1 MRTSCSRR
9 LRTAVFYWAGDA
21 MQRDIFW
28 KNRYAALRAAG
39 HSHGRA
45 LRGIADRL
53 LAVLVAVLKTNTPYY
68 PNRRAVPP
76 PEALPPPVLASG

>member
-1 MRTSCSRR
+1 
-9 LRTAVFYWAGDA
+9 
-21 MQRDIFW
+21 MQRDLFW

-53 LAVLVAVLKTNTPYY
+53 LAVLVAVLKTNTPYD